1 MKEINVIGAG
11 LAGSEAAWQA
21 AQAGVAVKLYE
32 MRPKKSTEAHH
43 TNNFAELVCTNS
55 LRGNNLT
62 NAVGVLKEEMRRL
75 DSVIITSAD
84 KTAVPAGGALAVD
97 RDDFSE
103 LVTKRVKEHPLVT
116 VIEEEITEIPDGI
129 TVIATGPLTSEP
141 LSKAIQAFN
150 GSEGFYFYD
159 AAAPIVDKSTINMDK
174 VYLKSRYDKGEA
186 AYLNCPMNEEEF
198 YAFREALVNAEV
210 APLKE
215 FEKEKF
221 FEGCMP
227 IEVMAG
233 RGPKTMLFGPM
244 KPVGLEDPK
253 TGKRPY
259 AVIQLRQDNAAASL
273 YNIVGFQTHLKWGEQ
288 KRVFRMIP
296 GLEEAEFV
304 RYGVMHR
311 NSFMNS
317 PELLQ
322 QTYQSKKREDLFFAG
337 QMTGVEGYVESA
349 ASGLMAGI
357 NAAKLAKGEAPIIM
371 PQETTIGSMAYYI
384 THAEGKHFQPMNANF
399 GLLPELPERIRDK
412 KSRYAALANRALAA
426 LEKAKEQL

>member
-1 MKEINVIGAG
+1 
-11 LAGSEAAWQA
+11 
-21 AQAGVAVKLYE
+21 
-32 MRPKKSTEAHH
+32 
-43 TNNFAELVCTNS
+43 
-55 LRGNNLT
+55 
-62 NAVGVLKEEMRRL
+62 
-75 DSVIITSAD
+75 
-84 KTAVPAGGALAVD
+84 
-97 RDDFSE
+97 
-103 LVTKRVKEHPLVT
+103 
-116 VIEEEITEIPDGI
+116 
-129 TVIATGPLTSEP
+129 
-141 LSKAIQAFN
+141 
-150 GSEGFYFYD
+150 
-159 AAAPIVDKSTINMDK
+159 
-174 VYLKSRYDKGEA
+174 
-186 AYLNCPMNEEEF
+186 
-198 YAFREALVNAEV
+198 
-210 APLKE
+210 
-215 FEKEKF
+215 
-221 FEGCMP
+221 MP

-304 RYGVMHR
+304 RFGVMHR

-322 QTYQSKKREDLFFAG
+322 QTYQSKKRADLFFAG

-349 ASGLMAGI
+349 ASGLIAGV
-357 NAAKLAKGEAPIIM
+357 NAAKLAKEEDPIIF
-371 PQETTIGSMAYYI
+371 PQETAIGSMAYYI

-412 KSRYAALANRALAA
+412 KSRYEALANRALTA
-426 LEKAKEQL
+426 LETAKTELL